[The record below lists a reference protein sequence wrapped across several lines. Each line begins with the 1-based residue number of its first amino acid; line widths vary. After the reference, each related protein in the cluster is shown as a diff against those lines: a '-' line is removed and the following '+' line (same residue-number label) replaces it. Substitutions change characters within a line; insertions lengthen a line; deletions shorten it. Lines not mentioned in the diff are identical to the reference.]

1 MNVNDALK
9 MMDMDEE
16 LTPELKPYVQNRKAI
31 GPMIHH
37 PLLIEMF
44 YIPGKCAM
52 INAHYEMKKRA
63 LATAEENGNWTT
75 YIFLHERPYRV
86 RALRSAMRRGA
97 GNMHEQIASTWTDSE
112 NIFQHR
118 ASWLEIWTGLL
129 NPHGTMTEDEQA
141 RYDALPETV
150 TIHRGIRGRRLSRR
164 GLSWTLDYER
174 AVWFAKRF
182 TKKEHQPVVLTAQV
196 KKDKIL
202 TLFDC
207 RQESEVVILPKH
219 LGTLTETLV

>member
-9 MMDMDEE
+9 MLDMDEP
-16 LTPELKPYVQNRKAI
+16 LVAELKPYVRNLKAL
-31 GPMIHH
+31 GPTIHH
-37 PLLIEMF
+37 PLLIEPMF
-44 YIPGKCAM
+44 VPGKCAM
-52 INAHYEMKKRA
+52 INARFEMKKQA
-63 LATAEENGNWTT
+63 LAKAEESGNWST

-97 GNMHEQIASTWTDSE
+97 GNMHEQIAATWTDSE

-118 ASWLEIWTGLL
+118 SSWLEIWTALL
-129 NPHGTMTEDEQA
+129 NPHRTMDEDEQA

-150 TIHRGIRGRRLSRR
+150 TVHRGIRGRRLSRR
-164 GLSWTLDYER
+164 GLSWTLDKER

-182 TKKEHQPVVLTAQV
+182 TKKENQPVVLTAQV
-196 KKDKIL
+196 KKEKIL
-202 TLFDC
+202 ALFDS

-219 LGTLTETLV
+219 LGTLTETRV